1 MTSAD
6 MTELLKALALLSV
19 FLLIGTFLRAKI
31 KLFQNTFLPASVIGG
46 FLLLILGPYV
56 LNVLPLPE
64 SWMSA
69 YSAIPGVLIIPIVAA
84 GPLGA
89 RFTSGGSKAR
99 NYRIAQLV
107 MLMCILTAAQLVIGF
122 GVNLGFRAF
131 GYPLYDAF
139 GWELNM
145 GYVGGHGTAGLLAS
159 LLQGVGDPNW
169 EVAQGVATTMATIG
183 LVGGIVIGIAL
194 INWAARRGES
204 ACLDK
209 PGMIPMELKVGFI
222 KQPDKQA
229 SMGRETTLS
238 ASVDAYA
245 FHLALI
251 LGVCGASY
259 LVQYLVGLLNN
270 SILSGI
276 SVWAYA
282 MLLMFLVWWIIQ
294 KLKLDYLV
302 DVKVKGKVA
311 GSMTDFAVIAA
322 VASLN
327 ISAVSAYLVPMLVMA
342 VLGMVGTILVLI
354 FFAHRMFKREWFEH
368 MIAVFGQGTGVFLTG
383 VLLLRICDPD
393 NQTEALNNYSI
404 AYTFSG
410 VITQILMPVY
420 AIIISTFGTVV
431 MFGQSVAQLV
441 VWTLISVILWMLV
454 GKKLLKNQE
463 L

>member
-6 MTELLKALALLSV
+6 MVELLKALALLSV

-31 KLFQNTFLPASVIGG
+31 KIFQNTFLPASVIGG

-56 LNVLPLPE
+56 LNVLKLPDT
-64 SWMSA
+64 WMGA
-69 YSAIPGVLIIPIVAA
+69 YSALPGVLIIPIVAA
-84 GPLGA
+84 GPLGTK
-89 RFTSGGSKAR
+89 FNSGGSKAR
-99 NYRIAQLV
+99 NYRIGQ
-107 MLMCILTAAQLVIGF
+107 MFLMMCLLTATQLVIGF
-122 GVNLGFRAF
+122 GINLFFRAF

-159 LLQGVGDPNW
+159 LLQSVGDPNW

-183 LVGGIVIGIAL
+183 LVGGILIGIAL
-194 INWAARRGES
+194 INWAARHNEA

-209 PGMIPMELKVGFI
+209 PGMIPTELKIGFVKQAD
-222 KQPDKQA
+222 KQPP
-229 SMGRETTLS
+229 MGRETTMS
-238 ASVDAYA
+238 ASVDSYA

-251 LGVCGASY
+251 LMVCGMAY
-259 LVQYLVGLLNN
+259 FLQAAIKKLNN

-282 MLLMFLVWWIIQ
+282 MLLMFLVWWIIK
-294 KLKLDYLV
+294 KLKLDFLV

-311 GSMTDFAVIAA
+311 GSMTDYAVIAA

-327 ISAVSAYLVPMLVMA
+327 IKAVSAYLVPMLAMA
-342 VLGMVGTILVLI
+342 VVGMIGTILVLVL
-354 FFAHRMFKREWFEH
+354 FARKMLKKEWFEH

-393 NQTEALNNYSI
+393 NKTEALNNYSI
-404 AYTFSG
+404 AYTFAG
-410 VITQILMPVY
+410 VVTQILMPIY
-420 AIIISTFGTVV
+420 ATIIATWGTAV
-431 MFGQSVAQLV
+431 MFGQSVAQLA
-441 VWTLISVILWMLV
+441 VWLVCSALLWGLI
-454 GKKLLKNQE
+454 GKKLDAKHE

>member
-6 MTELLKALALLSV
+6 MVELLKALALLSV

-31 KLFQNTFLPASVIGG
+31 KIFQNTFLPASVIGG
-46 FLLLILGPYV
+46 FLLLIFGPHV
-56 LNVLPLPE
+56 LNILKIPDT
-64 SWMSA
+64 WMSA
-69 YSAIPGVLIIPIVAA
+69 YSALPGVLIIPIVAA
-84 GPLGA
+84 GPLGTK
-89 RFTSGGSKAR
+89 FSSGGSKAR
-99 NYRIAQLV
+99 NYRIGQMLL
-107 MLMCILTAAQLVIGF
+107 LMCLLTAAQLTIGF
-122 GVNLGFRAF
+122 GINLVFRAF

-139 GWELNM
+139 GWDLNM

-159 LLQGVGDPNW
+159 LLQSVGDPNW

-183 LVGGIVIGIAL
+183 LVGGILIGIAL
-194 INWAARRGES
+194 INWAARRNQT

-209 PGMIPMELKVGFI
+209 PGMIPAELKIGYVKDAE
-222 KQPDKQA
+222 KQP
-229 SMGRETTLS
+229 SMGRETTMS

-251 LGVCGASY
+251 LTVCGMAY
-259 LVQYLVGLLNN
+259 FLQIMVKKLNN

-282 MLLMFLVWWIIQ
+282 MLLMFLVWWII
-294 KLKLDYLV
+294 KRLKLDFLV

-322 VASLN
+322 VSSLN
-327 ISAVSAYLVPMLVMA
+327 IKAVSAYLIPMLAMA
-342 VLGMVGTILVLI
+342 VVGMVGTILVLVL
-354 FFAHRMFKREWFEH
+354 FARKMFNKEWFEH

-393 NQTEALNNYSI
+393 NKTEALNNYSI
-404 AYTFSG
+404 AYTFAG
-410 VITQILMPVY
+410 VITQILMPIY
-420 AIIISTFGTVV
+420 ATIIATWGTAV
-431 MFGQSVAQLV
+431 MFGQSVAQLF
-441 VWTLISVILWMLV
+441 VWLICSVLLWVLV
-454 GKKLLKNQE
+454 GKKLSANHE